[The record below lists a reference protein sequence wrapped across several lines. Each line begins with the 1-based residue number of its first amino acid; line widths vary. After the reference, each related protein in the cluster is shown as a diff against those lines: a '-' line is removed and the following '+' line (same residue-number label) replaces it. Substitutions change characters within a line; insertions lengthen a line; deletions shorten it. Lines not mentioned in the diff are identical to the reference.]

1 MRLLVILIRPT
12 MKRLFDI
19 FFSLIA
25 LLVFAIPMLVIVML
39 LILKEKHP
47 VFFKQDR
54 VGSHKTVFKILKFQT
69 MINQV
74 PTPTGQILRKTGLD
88 ELPQF
93 INVLKGDMSIVG
105 PRALTNFDIERLGW
119 DDTYHSNRWN
129 IKPGI
134 TGYAQLYGGQHRKTS
149 WFWDLYYLMNHNIFI
164 DFGII
169 AVSFLMNVFGKTRV
183 RKIIFINTMLK

>member
-1 MRLLVILIRPT
+1 L
-12 MKRLFDI
+12 KRLFDI

-25 LLVFAIPMLVIVML
+25 LLVFAIPVTIIVML
-39 LILKEKHP
+39 ILCKEKHA

-54 VGSHKTVFKILKFQT
+54 IGLNKTTFTILKFQT
-69 MINQV
+69 LINQT
-74 PTPTGQILRKTGLD
+74 PTATGQILRKTGLD

-93 INVLKGDMSIVG
+93 INVLKGDMSIIG
-105 PRALTNFDIERLGW
+105 PRALTNFDIDRLGW
-119 DDTYHSNRWN
+119 NDAYHSKRWQ

-149 WFWDLYYLMNHNIFI
+149 WFWDLYYFKHHSILI

-169 AVSFLMNVFGKTRV
+169 VASFLMNIFGKTRV
-183 RKIIFINTMLK
+183 RKIIFAKKSLK